1 MVLYIILID
10 LILIDFILIDLILID
25 LILIDLIEYYIFEYY
40 KMDTPDNYDE
50 FYKLLKNYTNVFY
63 KNLLIRYLNKP
74 NYLEM
79 LYVKGLFLLKN
90 IYMLLFFYCTN
101 INELALIVEKAYIYY
116 IEFLIQ
122 INLNSM
128 NMEFNLRDAVL
139 FTYKRTVLSYKKQS
153 TQNQNQNQNQNKEL
167 DTYFNIL
174 CNFFYL
180 TYNRNFIENDQ
191 AQIINDTN
199 YINSFIIK
207 KLNSVEELE
216 KKLRNYVIHNKI
228 SEINNNVLQLRD
240 KIENNM
246 ANNTANNTANNMAN
260 NMANNTANIIHNML
274 SNLFTATNNF

>member
-1 MVLYIILID
+1 
-10 LILIDFILIDLILID
+10 
-25 LILIDLIEYYIFEYY
+25 
-40 KMDTPDNYDE
+40 MDTPENYDE

-90 IYMLLFFYCTN
+90 IYMLLFFYCEN

-128 NMEFNLRDAVL
+128 NMELNLRDAVL

-153 TQNQNQNQNQNKEL
+153 TQNQNQNQNQNKDQEL

-216 KKLRNYVIHNKI
+216 KKLRNYIIHNNI

-246 ANNTANNTANNMAN
+246 ANNM
-260 NMANNTANIIHNML
+260 ANIIHNMV
-274 SNLFTATNNF
+274 SNLFTTTNNF

>member
-1 MVLYIILID
+1 M
-10 LILIDFILIDLILID
+10 
-25 LILIDLIEYYIFEYY
+25 ETHE
-40 KMDTPDNYDE
+40 KYDE
-50 FYKLLKNYTNVFY
+50 FFKLLKNYTNVFY
-63 KNLLIRYLNKP
+63 KNLLIRYRNNP

-90 IYMLLFFYCTN
+90 IYMLLFFYCEN
-101 INELALIVEKAYIYY
+101 INELTLIVEKAYIYY

-122 INLNSM
+122 INSNSM
-128 NMEFNLRDAVL
+128 NMELNFRDAVL

-153 TQNQNQNQNQNKEL
+153 THNINQNQNKEL

-191 AQIINDTN
+191 SQIINDTN
-199 YINSFIIK
+199 YINSFVIK
-207 KLNSVEELE
+207 KLNNVEELE
-216 KKLRNYVIHNKI
+216 KKLRSYVIYNNI

-246 ANNTANNTANNMAN
+246 ANNMAN
-260 NMANNTANIIHNML
+260 NIHYML
-274 SNLFTATNNF
+274 SNSFTTTSNFDELYSFN